1 MKILPR
7 LTRMLDIPLGKK
19 IVVNLWT
26 LVLIGFSLPCGYAFQ
41 FLTAYLCAFLHEL
54 AHITSAKLLHV
65 KISTIKF
72 YPFGMCATLDG
83 NYIKSSEKEFFVAIS
98 GPIAS
103 LILFWICDFATVYI
117 PQMVFVRDLNL
128 WICIINLIPVLPLD
142 GGRIL
147 KSMLISRFGIITA
160 YNFMLKISRIIIALL
175 GTFAIFLIFI
185 SKFNFPL
192 VMICAF
198 LMQNLC
204 FEQKAVSL
212 VALKEILK
220 SSQNN
225 KDQSKLRTRI
235 LTVKETDGAYR
246 FINKLN
252 YDCYWIIYVTDKS
265 GRISSTLTETQ
276 ILSALSEKGLLTKY
290 KDITG

>member
-1 MKILPR
+1 MKMLPK
-7 LTRMLDIPLGKK
+7 LIRMLDIHLGKN
-19 IVVNLWT
+19 IVINIWT
-26 LVLIGFSLPCGYAFQ
+26 FVLFCFSFPYGYSFQ
-41 FLTAYLCAFLHEL
+41 FLLSYLCAFLHEL
-54 AHITSAKLLHV
+54 AHITVAKLLHIR
-65 KISTIKF
+65 ISNVKF
-72 YPFGMCATLDG
+72 YPFGMCATLEG
-83 NYIKSSEKEFFVAIS
+83 NYIQSSEKEFLVATA
-98 GPIAS
+98 GPFAS
-103 LILFWICDFATVYI
+103 LIMFWMCNFVVSYL
-117 PQMVFVRDLNL
+117 PQIGFIRDLNL
-128 WICIINLIPVLPLD
+128 WICVINLIPVLPLD

-147 KSMLISRFGIITA
+147 RSILISKLGIIPA

-175 GTFAIFLIFI
+175 GTLAIFLIVI
-185 SKFNFPL
+185 SKFNFSL

-220 SSQNN
+220 SSQNK

-252 YDCYWIIYVTDKS
+252 YDCYWIIYVTDNS
-265 GRISSTLTETQ
+265 GRIHSTLTETQ
-276 ILSALSEKGLLTKY
+276 VLSALSQKGLLTKY
-290 KDITG
+290 KDITE